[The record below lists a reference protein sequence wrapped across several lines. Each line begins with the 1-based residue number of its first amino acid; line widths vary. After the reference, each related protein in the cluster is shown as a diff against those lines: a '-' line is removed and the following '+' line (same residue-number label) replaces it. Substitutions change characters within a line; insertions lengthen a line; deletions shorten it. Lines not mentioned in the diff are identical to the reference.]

1 MGRAAWIRRI
11 AAKLSRNE
19 RLSNGYFLDER
30 RFRFEAA
37 RERMRSDRNG
47 SPIAILFIELAADRA
62 TCRDFRFL
70 ARVLRRRLR
79 ITDTAGVLSA
89 AHRGAGPRQPV
100 WPGAGSPRVG
110 VLLPDTT
117 KEGAWKVASDICDA
131 YEVGHNRPSCDVV
144 VYPDD
149 RTPPANDERRG
160 GEKPTSDV
168 SEPLDVLF
176 AQPTP
181 LVKRAFDVLGASLGL
196 LLLAPLMAVLAAAVK
211 FTSPG
216 PVFFSQEREGHGGR
230 RFRILKF
237 RTMRPDAHDHQPILR
252 PYNEQDGP
260 AFKMSNDPRTTWI
273 GRLLRRTSL
282 DELPQLWNVLLGDMS
297 LVGPRPL
304 PTEESL
310 KCAPWQ
316 RQRLLVPPGLT
327 CLWQVRGR
335 NTVSF
340 EQWMRMDLEY
350 LRRRSFT
357 YDLHLLL
364 QTVPAVVFHRGPR

>member
-1 MGRAAWIRRI
+1 MGRASWIRRI
-11 AAKLSRNE
+11 VLTLSGSH
-19 RLSNGYFLDER
+19 RLSNGYFLDEH

-62 TCRDFRFL
+62 TGRDFQFL

-79 ITDTAGVLSA
+79 ITDTAGILPSA
-89 AHRGAGPRQPV
+89 RGG
-100 WPGAGSPRVG
+100 GCPRVG

-131 YEVGHNRPSCDVV
+131 YQVGRSRPSCDVV

-149 RTPPANDERRG
+149 RTPPVNDDER
-160 GEKPTSDV
+160 GEKRPV
-168 SEPLDVLF
+168 GEVGQRLDALF

-196 LLLAPLMAVLAAAVK
+196 LLFAPLMAVLAAAVK

-230 RFRILKF
+230 SFRIYKF
-237 RTMRPDAHDHQPILR
+237 RTMRPDAHDHQPIFR
-252 PYNEQDGP
+252 PYSEQDGP

-282 DELPQLWNVLLGDMS
+282 DELPQLWNVVVGDMS

-304 PTEESL
+304 PVEESL
-310 KCAPWQ
+310 QCAPWQ

-327 CLWQVRGR
+327 CVWQIRGR

-350 LRRRSFT
+350 LRRRSFA
-357 YDLHLLL
+357 YDMHLLL
-364 QTVPAVVFHRGPR
+364 QTVPAIVFHRGPR